1 MAQGNNSI
9 EMLKRRLAAEFAR
22 DKKKAI
28 ILGMLLLVAVF
39 YVSNYVSKLLV
50 KGSPEAATAA
60 SMQAPGAPESS
71 EAENASLDLL
81 SGKPRTW
88 TPKDRSKGIARDI
101 FLPNV
106 SLFPM
111 VVKKTVEVKGP
122 DVIKDTQ
129 EKRDAEL
136 LKRKREE
143 IRQQGA
149 ALHLESTI
157 TGGRPIA
164 IINGSVLGRDGVIN
178 GFRIVKVGSQT
189 CIVEKDGV
197 KLNLTME

>member
-1 MAQGNNSI
+1 
-9 EMLKRRLAAEFAR
+9 LKNRLVAEFAR

-39 YVSNYVSKLLV
+39 YVSKLLV

-60 SMQAPGAPESS
+60 SMQAPGASESS

-81 SGKPRTW
+81 TGKPRTW
-88 TPKDRSKGIARDI
+88 NPKDRSKGIARDI

-106 SLFPM
+106 SLFPL
-111 VVKKTVEVKGP
+111 VVTKTVEVKGP
-122 DVIKDTQ
+122 DVIQETQ
-129 EKRDAEL
+129 EKRNAEL
-136 LKRKREE
+136 LKRKRAE

-178 GFRIVKVGSQT
+178 GFRIIKVGSQT
-189 CIVEKDGV
+189 CVVEKDGV

>member
-39 YVSNYVSKLLV
+39 FVSKLLV

-60 SMQAPGAPESS
+60 SMQAPVAPESS

-81 SGKPRTW
+81 AGKPRTW
-88 TPKDRSKGIARDI
+88 NAKDRSKGIARDI

-111 VVKKTVEVKGP
+111 VVKKTVEVQGP

-129 EKRDAEL
+129 EIREAEL

-157 TGGRPIA
+157 TGSRPIA
-164 IINGSVLGRDGVIN
+164 IINCSVLGRDGVIN
-178 GFRIVKVGSQT
+178 GFRIIKVGSQT
-189 CIVEKDGV
+189 CVVEKDGV

>member
-1 MAQGNNSI
+1 
-9 EMLKRRLAAEFAR
+9 
-22 DKKKAI
+22 
-28 ILGMLLLVAVF
+28 
-39 YVSNYVSKLLV
+39 
-50 KGSPEAATAA
+50 
-60 SMQAPGAPESS
+60 
-71 EAENASLDLL
+71 
-81 SGKPRTW
+81 
-88 TPKDRSKGIARDI
+88 
-101 FLPNV
+101 V
-106 SLFPM
+106 SLFPL
-111 VVKKTVEVKGP
+111 VLKKTVEVKGP

-129 EKRDAEL
+129 EKLDAEL

-189 CIVEKDGV
+189 CVVEKDGV